1 MLILPGFVVENN
13 GRSATKPPPRQDI
26 TRRAGER
33 VVEHGGPAGAYTY
46 DKP

>member
-13 GRSATKPPPRQDI
+13 GWFATKPPRQDV
-26 TRRAGER
+26 THRGGER
-33 VVEHGGPAGAYTY
+33 VAEHGGPADASTY

>member
-13 GRSATKPPPRQDI
+13 GRFATKPPRQDV
-26 TRRAGER
+26 TRREGER